1 MRLKYKLSDFT
12 LKESADFWII
22 VFNSFVYYMLAILTV
37 IISSNAFV
45 LALGKYNDFS
55 GKLFYHG
62 FLIQPKDG
70 HWSHDDISLIFM
82 FGTIFTL
89 FFAIL
94 FERLYKWR
102 RSHKGNIKLYFLWC
116 YILAI
121 TWFLGNIIV
130 GAFSN
135 FSVGAVLSVMRIPMA
150 IRIMLA
156 IAVMVLLFIIGR
168 FSKGHVMITGSMY
181 FKYLHSEKN
190 FYLVKAQLLFPAIL
204 GVIIYFIYRAPHQA
218 DYQFRDAL
226 VHMTVFVFIIGVFW
240 GALQPISIG
249 FKKRR
254 DWVDFDYWAL
264 GILLIVSVFIRIY
277 FSSGFSL

>member
-1 MRLKYKLSDFT
+1 MKFKYKLKDFT
-12 LKESADFWII
+12 LKENTDFWII

-37 IISSNAFV
+37 IVSSNAFS
-45 LALGKYNDFS
+45 LILGKYNNFS
-55 GKLFYHG
+55 GKLFYYG

-70 HWSHDDISLIFM
+70 HCSHDDISLIFM
-82 FGTIFTL
+82 FGLIFTL

-102 RSHKGNIKLYFLWC
+102 RGRKGNIKLYFLWC

-135 FSVGAVLSVMRIPMA
+135 FSIGSVLDVMRIPMA
-150 IRIMLA
+150 VRIMLA
-156 IAVMVLLFIIGR
+156 IAVMVLLFFLGR
-168 FSKGHVMITGSMY
+168 LSRKHVLLTGSMY
-181 FKYLHSEKN
+181 FKHLHSDRN
-190 FYLVKAQLLFPAIL
+190 FFLVKAQLLFPAIL
-204 GVIIYFIYRAPHQA
+204 GILVYFIYRTPHQA

-226 VHMTVFVFIIGVFW
+226 VHLTVFIFVLGVFW
-240 GALQPISIG
+240 GILQPSSIG

-264 GILLIVSVFIRIY
+264 GILLVVSVFLRIY
-277 FSSGFSL
+277 LGSGFSL